1 MEPVNT
7 VDPGELAPLRQLAS
21 EFLAADAVEVGVLE
35 RLASLATE
43 LAAKSREQARLKLV
57 DLVEARALPLLPAA
71 ADGLRSRL
79 SPLSLD
85 ELSGLSALLE
95 RAVTARAAF
104 EEADSGLMAAR
115 RRGDYAAM
123 APLALEA
130 DAQKTALENATIG
143 FAERLGLGSVLEE
156 QAPAVDARPA
166 EPDPQP
172 VVAEAV
178 GDPAAAEGPPL
189 EASAD
194 DTAPA
199 AAAEAPVDLAA
210 RVEVEPAEN
219 PSPESEPAEAQPE
232 RRRLRALIRQMRPTS
247 DEAPATR

>member
-7 VDPGELAPLRQLAS
+7 VDPSELTPLRQLAS
-21 EFLAADAVEVGVLE
+21 EFLAADAVEVGVLD
-35 RLASLATE
+35 RIASLAAE
-43 LAAKSREQARLKLV
+43 LASRSREQARLKMV

-71 ADGLRSRL
+71 ADDLRSRL

-85 ELSGLSALLE
+85 ELAGLATMLE
-95 RAVTARAAF
+95 QAVTARAAF

-130 DAQKTALENATIG
+130 DAQKTVLENATVG
-143 FAERLGLGSVLEE
+143 FAERLGLGGVLLE
-156 QAPAVDARPA
+156 QAPVD
-166 EPDPQP
+166 
-172 VVAEAV
+172 
-178 GDPAAAEGPPL
+178 G
-189 EASAD
+189 
-194 DTAPA
+194 APA
-199 AAAEAPVDLAA
+199 AAPKPEPIVSEVASEPAAPAEEPRPEASTDYVMAEVAAGAPVEAA
-210 RVEVEPAEN
+210 APEN
-219 PSPESEPAEAQPE
+219 PSADPEPAEAQPE